1 VRLYGFS
8 GSDWAGQRTSTD
20 PRVGCGRRFIQGIY
34 HTLEYIPWNMIYIP
48 ADPQARRLTFKIFQR
63 PVLLKRSLLP
73 CITQRRTCCSEH
85 QKCSESKSLNVF
97 ILAHSINVNC
107 FIDESVVL
115 VPNFHFINRDGF
127 KPLPRIL
134 REREIPFDERKSDV
148 FWRGS
153 TTGMLSRCDDT

>member
-1 VRLYGFS
+1 
-8 GSDWAGQRTSTD
+8 
-20 PRVGCGRRFIQGIY
+20 
-34 HTLEYIPWNMIYIP
+34 
-48 ADPQARRLTFKIFQR
+48 
-63 PVLLKRSLLP
+63 
-73 CITQRRTCCSEH
+73 
-85 QKCSESKSLNVF
+85 LNVF